1 MRRGGPRPT
10 LAAMNR
16 LSCLA
21 PLAALGCCAGAIAAT
36 AAAPAGASA
45 SGPIGNA
52 AQRAAATACESAA
65 TDTLR
70 GGRGAASATVSFNA
84 PPTVVPGP
92 ADALELTLRGA
103 GRVQAG
109 TAAARPFSYSCS
121 YHTQDDKVTGIVVRD
136 AGAPA
141 AVAAPR
147 PVDPDLSF
155 VSPAACESAAAD
167 ALKRRWAN
175 VSRIA
180 FNTDTRQ
187 LSQDASGE
195 AHLQGQGTATP
206 SVGAPATHFAYD
218 CVIDARNGR
227 VTGLQLTR

>member
-1 MRRGGPRPT
+1 MK
-10 LAAMNR
+10 R
-16 LSCLA
+16 LSRLA
-21 PLAALGCCAGAIAAT
+21 PLAALGCCASAFAAT
-36 AAAPAGASA
+36 AAAPGAPAA

-52 AQRAAATACESAA
+52 AQRAAAAACESAA
-65 TDTLR
+65 TETLR
-70 GGRGAASATVSFNA
+70 SGRGGAGASVGFNA
-84 PPTVVPGP
+84 PPAVVPGP
-92 ADALELTLRGA
+92 ADAVELTLRGA
-103 GRVQAG
+103 GRVQPAG
-109 TAAARPFSYSCS
+109 NAPARPFSYSCS
-121 YHTQDDKVTGIVVRD
+121 YDTQGDKVTGIVVRD
-136 AGAPA
+136 AGPPQAS
-141 AVAAPR
+141 AAPK

-167 ALKRRWAN
+167 ALKRRWPY

-195 AHLQGQGTATP
+195 AHLQGQGTALP
-206 SVGAPATHFAYD
+206 NVGAPATHFAYD